1 MEIKQA
7 KLFKKQA
14 RMMQKRGVN
23 MLELRAAV
31 EAIVENN
38 HDKLVK
44 MNDHALKGRLIGD
57 RELHIESHGDWLL
70 RYRVTGD
77 TLILW
82 LLATGSHRDVLNIE

>member
-44 MNDHALKGRLIGD
+44 NERSCTKRTVD
-57 RELHIESHGDWLL
+57 R
-70 RYRVTGD
+70 RP
-77 TLILW
+77 
-82 LLATGSHRDVLNIE
+82 